1 MQQEEEAKT
10 GTKSSSTSKPD
21 DGQFN
26 TSYEEE
32 DEELI
37 DMDMDDLSESDN
49 ET

>member
-10 GTKSSSTSKPD
+10 GTKSGSSSKPD

-26 TSYEEE
+26 NSYEE

-37 DMDMDDLSESDN
+37 DMDDLSESEN